1 MKLKLTLLLVLV
13 FFFQKNT
20 DAQTDALKGLDTT
33 IEQIIKDWDVPGVAV
48 GIVQGGKIIYVK
60 GFGQRNV
67 ADNLSVDENTLFAI
81 GSCTKAFTAAT
92 AAIAADESTLDLDKP
107 IKNYLP
113 TFKMYNEYASEHITL
128 RDLLTHRSGLPRHD
142 LVWYG
147 SDKSRTELIEAI
159 EYLEPTADFRT
170 TWQYQNLMFM
180 TAGHL
185 VGKQNKMTWEA
196 YTQSR
201 LLKPLGMLTT
211 NFSVEAIQQSKNYA
225 LPYDIKKDKATAI
238 PFRNI
243 NAIGPAGSINSSAK
257 EMANWLLFQLN
268 KGVFDGE
275 KIISESNFKQMHQPQ
290 MPIPGEI
297 DSDEVFYRSYG
308 MGWILTSYR
317 GHFRSEHGG
326 NIDGFSAN
334 VGLLP
339 RDNIGVVV
347 LTNMNGTPVPS
358 IIRNI
363 VFDKLLGLEA
373 IDWNARLLKNKNQSK
388 DLEKELQESQS
399 DPLQKKNT
407 APSHSVADYV
417 GEYVHP
423 AYGQLTIK
431 AIDNALTM
439 QNRGE
444 ELPLEHYHYDIFRIK
459 SDISVVN
466 GMKVSFAMN
475 QNGDIDGIKMQLE
488 QGVAP
493 ILFQKRINIKNLD
506 LNLYAGDFELMG
518 QSIKFYVE
526 NNELKLNV
534 PPQPIYTLVPTGEHT
549 FSIKD
554 AEGFTIIFK
563 VEKGKIVNSVTFNQP
578 NGTFT
583 AKKKP

>member
-1 MKLKLTLLLVLV
+1 MKFKLTLLLVV
-13 FFFQKNT
+13 FIFFQKNT
-20 DAQTDALKGLDTT
+20 NAQTDALKGLDAT
-33 IEQIIKDWDVPGVAV
+33 IEQVIKDWNVPGVAV
-48 GIVQGGKIIYVK
+48 GIVQDGKIIYTK
-60 GFGQRNV
+60 GFGKRNV

-92 AAIAADESTLDLDKP
+92 AAIAVDESTLALDKP
-107 IKNYLP
+107 IKNYFP
-113 TFKMYNEYASEHITL
+113 TFKMYDEYVGQHITL
-128 RDLLTHRSGLPRHD
+128 RDLLSHRSGLPRHD

-147 SDKSRTELIEAI
+147 SDKSRKQLIEAI
-159 EYLEPTADFRT
+159 EHLEPTADFRT
-170 TWQYQNLMFM
+170 TWQYQNLMYM

-185 VGKQNKMTWEA
+185 VGQQNNMTWEA

-201 LLKPLGMLTT
+201 LLKPLGMNTT
-211 NFSVEAIQQSKNYA
+211 NFSVEAIQKSKNYA
-225 LPYDIKKDKATAI
+225 LPYNVKKEEVIAI

-268 KGVFDGE
+268 KGVFDGK

-290 MPIPGEI
+290 MPMSGDI
-297 DSDEVFYRSYG
+297 DSDEIFYRSYG
-308 MGWILTSYR
+308 MGWMLTSYR

-373 IDWNARLLKNKNQSK
+373 IDWNARLLKNKNKSK
-388 DLEKELQESQS
+388 DLEKELDESQS

-407 APSHSVADYV
+407 SPSHSVADYV

-423 AYGQLTIK
+423 AYGKLEVK

-439 QNRGE
+439 FNRGE

-459 SDISVVN
+459 SEVSVVN
-466 GMKVSFAMN
+466 GMKVNFSMN
-475 QNGDIDGIKMQLE
+475 ENGDIEGIKMQLQ
-488 QGVAP
+488 QGVES
-493 ILFQKRINIKNLD
+493 IHFQKRINIKNLD
-506 LNLYAGDFELMG
+506 LNLYTGNFELMG
-518 QSIKFYVE
+518 QSIQFFME

>member
-1 MKLKLTLLLVLV
+1 MKLKLTLLLAV
-13 FFFQKNT
+13 FVFFQKNT
-20 DAQTDALKGLDTT
+20 NAQTDALKGLDAT
-33 IEQIIKDWDVPGVAV
+33 IEQVIKDWNVPGVAV
-48 GIVQGGKIIYVK
+48 GIVQDGKIIYTK
-60 GFGQRNV
+60 GFGKRNV

-92 AAIAADESTLDLDKP
+92 AAIAVDESTLALDKP

-113 TFKMYNEYASEHITL
+113 TFKMHDEYVGQHITL
-128 RDLLTHRSGLPRHD
+128 RDLLSHRSGLPRHD

-147 SDKSRTELIEAI
+147 SDKSRKQLIEAI
-159 EYLEPTADFRT
+159 EHLEPTADFRT
-170 TWQYQNLMFM
+170 TWQYQNLMYM

-185 VGKQNKMTWEA
+185 VGQQNNMTWEA

-201 LLKPLGMLTT
+201 LLKPLGMNTT
-211 NFSVEAIQQSKNYA
+211 NFSVEAIQKSKNYA
-225 LPYDIKKDKATAI
+225 LPYNVKQEEVIAI

-268 KGVFDGE
+268 KGVFDDK

-290 MPIPGEI
+290 MPMPGDI
-297 DSDEVFYRSYG
+297 DSDEIFYRSYG
-308 MGWILTSYR
+308 MGWMLTSYR

-373 IDWNARLLKNKNQSK
+373 IDWNARLLKNKNKSK
-388 DLEKELQESQS
+388 DLEKELGESQS

-407 APSHSVADYV
+407 SPSHSVADYV

-423 AYGQLTIK
+423 AYGKLAIK
-431 AIDNALTM
+431 AIDNALTIF
-439 QNRGE
+439 NRGE

-459 SDISVVN
+459 SEVSVVN
-466 GMKVSFAMN
+466 GMKVNFSMN
-475 QNGDIDGIKMQLE
+475 ENGDIEGIKMQLQ
-488 QGVAP
+488 QGVES
-493 ILFQKRINIKNLD
+493 IHFQKRINIKNLD
-506 LNLYAGDFELMG
+506 LNLYTGNFELMG
-518 QSIKFYVE
+518 QSIKFFME

-554 AEGFTIIFK
+554 VEGFTIIFK